1 MAYAPG
7 PYKVSQQQYGSAPQ
21 RYDPRLDQQNL
32 QYQAMGNSNR
42 DMNAPMGSSMLYQDQ
57 YGGGRGGRH
66 PMPPPHNYY
75 DNPGGMLSSRG
86 RGGIPPIQRP
96 ATADGMR
103 GGVDRNG
110 PPVKGR
116 GYMGGARP
124 HLIERSGTAD
134 PLRTRK
140 PLKSPPISPDQHAWD
155 SPFPT
160 FPGTKKKTA
169 LTEEHEILEQ
179 MALIELGTAKESQ
192 SRGSNKRKDS
202 QETISKSRASSKSEV
217 DHYNNTSSRK
227 QSTVED
233 NFRRG
238 SDPRNMRRG
247 QNQDVLG
254 RGYSNSK
261 QSAPE
266 RNVKMAIQNPIPV
279 RKNQTIPVTDGNGFV
294 GASGKVPGNM
304 PLGRSLP
311 PRPSSAAG
319 NREVPRENFQA
330 RGPPM
335 DYSMNPGPNNRNS
348 LARNRSLGDLYGDYF
363 QEENH
368 NNSSSSDFEMPNF
381 NNDSARSHR
390 RGSSFEAHM
399 QAPTYGA
406 NSYEEIKP
414 LRLNQ
419 NMHGQEAQ
427 PVIND
432 YQSAANNLQPYNE
445 YYYGAPDEYGNIAQN
460 QGFDPYL
467 QTQGNFNEHYH
478 GQNIQQPHSP
488 NNLYLPPRTSSAT
501 PNTEMGAR
509 FDNNMGPN
517 SQHHMNNFY
526 GQFPDNSLPSHP
538 MPAQSN
544 LVTNT
549 GIQHNNKPMPIRNY
563 SGHGYDQQAPGTQS
577 LETSSNITDLV
588 SELENLRNVIKNNPA
603 DHATQMLL
611 AKRLIDS
618 GDVLVQSIPDQRARN
633 KNREKYTLEAHRLLK
648 KLVAQQNVEAMFFL
662 ADCYG
667 RGVPGLEVDHKEA
680 FSLYQS
686 AAKSGHAAAAYRT
699 AVCCELGNEEGGGT
713 RKDPLKAIQWYK
725 RAATL
730 GDTPAMYKLG
740 IVLLKGLLGQSRNPR
755 EAIGWLKRAAE
766 RADAE
771 NPHALHELALLY
783 EQPQGSENS
792 VIRDEA
798 YAFQLFQ
805 QAAELGYK
813 FSQFRLGCAYEYGL
827 FNCPIDPKLS
837 ILWYSRA
844 AAQEEHQSE
853 LALSGWYLT
862 GSEGVLQQNDTEAYL
877 WARKAAIAGLAKAE
891 YAMGYF
897 TEVGIG
903 SPANLD
909 DAKRWYWRAAAQNFP
924 KARERLEDL
933 KRGGNKAVLRPREKF
948 S

>member
-1 MAYAPG
+1 MAYPPG
-7 PYKVSQQQYGSAPQ
+7 PYKMSQQQYGAAPQ

-32 QYQAMGNSNR
+32 PYQHMGKSSR
-42 DMNAPMGSSMLYQDQ
+42 EMNAPMGSPNLFQDQ
-57 YGGGRGGRH
+57 NLSGRGGRH

-75 DNPGGMLSSRG
+75 DSPRGMPSQRG
-86 RGGIPPIQRP
+86 RGGMAPIQRP

-103 GGVDRNG
+103 GGNDPLG
-110 PPVKGR
+110 KGK
-116 GYMGGARP
+116 GYVGGAKSL
-124 HLIERSGTAD
+124 LIERSGTAD

-140 PLKSPPISPDQHAWD
+140 PLKSPPMSPDQHAWD

-169 LTEEHEILEQ
+169 YTEEQEILEQ
-179 MALIELGTAKESQ
+179 MALVELGSANANQ
-192 SRGSNKRKDS
+192 PRGSNKRKDS
-202 QETISKSRASSKSEV
+202 QDTIGKSRASSKSEV
-217 DHYNNTSSRK
+217 DPYNNTSLRK
-227 QSTVED
+227 QTMVED
-233 NFRRG
+233 KFRRG
-238 SDPRNMRRG
+238 SDPRIMRRG
-247 QNQDVLG
+247 PSQDVLG
-254 RGYSNSK
+254 RGYSNPK
-261 QSAPE
+261 QTASE
-266 RNVKMAIQNPIPV
+266 RNIKTAVQNPIPV
-279 RKNQTIPVTDGNGFV
+279 RKNQNIPVIDGNGLV
-294 GASGKVPGNM
+294 GGQGRLPGNT
-304 PLGRSLP
+304 PTGRSLP

-319 NREVPRENFQA
+319 NREVHRENFQA
-330 RGPPM
+330 RELPM
-335 DYSMNPGPNNRNS
+335 DYSMNPGPYNRNS

-363 QEENH
+363 QQENQ
-368 NNSSSSDFEMPNF
+368 NNSFPSSFEMPNF
-381 NNDSARSHR
+381 NNDSIRSHR

-406 NSYEEIKP
+406 NGYEEIRP
-414 LRLNQ
+414 LRLRQ
-419 NMHGQEAQ
+419 NMHGQEVQ
-427 PVIND
+427 PEIND
-432 YQSAANNLQPYNE
+432 YQSVASNPHLFNE
-445 YYYGAPDEYGNIAQN
+445 YYDAALDEYGNNPQN
-460 QGFDPYL
+460 QGFEPYM

-478 GQNIQQPHSP
+478 AHNIQQLNSQ
-488 NNLYLPPRTSSAT
+488 NGLYLPPRTSSAT
-501 PNTEMGAR
+501 PSAEMGGR
-509 FDNNMGPN
+509 LNNNMGPN
-517 SQHHMNNFY
+517 SQPPMNNFY
-526 GQFPDNSLPSHP
+526 GQFPDDSLPSHP
-538 MPAQSN
+538 LPTQSSSAS
-544 LVTNT
+544 NT
-549 GIQHNNKPMPIRNY
+549 GIQLNNKPTPIRNY
-563 SGHGYDQQAPGTQS
+563 SGNSYGQQVPGINS
-577 LETSSNITDLV
+577 LDVSSSMTDLV
-588 SELENLRNVIKNNPA
+588 VDLDNLRSTIKNNPA
-603 DHATQMLL
+603 DHETQLLL

-618 GDVLVQSIPDQRARN
+618 GDLLVQSIPDQRARN
-633 KNREKYTLEAHRLLK
+633 KTREKYTLEAHGILK
-648 KLVAQQNVEAMFFL
+648 KLVAHQNAEAMFFL
-662 ADCYG
+662 ADCFG

-686 AAKSGHAAAAYRT
+686 AAKAGHAAAAYRT

-725 RAATL
+725 RAVTL

-740 IVLLKGLLGQSRNPR
+740 IVLLKGLLGQPRNPR

-766 RADAE
+766 RADSE

-844 AAQEEHQSE
+844 AAQGEHQSE

-909 DAKRWYWRAAAQNFP
+909 NAKRWYWRAAAQNFP

-933 KRGGNKAVLRPREKF
+933 KKGGNKAVLRPREKF
-948 S
+948 SR